1 MRVGKGRGW
10 RFMMRS
16 IAQNAVVHDSS
27 YNACFVVAGKASR
40 VRKALQSC
48 SLDAKSLKS
57 KGFLSGDKAC
67 AVHLGDRENRV
78 ICPALVYRVTGT
90 KGSGVSEAHVWVH
103 PRVKDSAMECLKR
116 SCSTHDVDITSSDAY
131 ARVEI
136 VGAKAFEVVE
146 KLAPS
151 LDFYGEEHELRGIRR
166 LVLPDPRAAAW
177 NLKID
182 LERMDEPTDVAPSQA
197 EFDASR
203 QASRELAL
211 EQPWVEN
218 CAVGVKSYAATLI
231 NRGPVAMD
239 GYTLI
244 VPTSWIRPVWLGV
257 NRTGARAAGVTEWS
271 WCALRF
277 KRPVFPD
284 DYLDTVAGAD
294 RRRELISDAEILAGL
309 ESDPNVKAKP
319 KGKISACLKALATRE
334 KTTDV
339 RSVLRDKG
347 ELASRTN
354 DEDAIRVTIRC
365 PWSGQPSFGS
375 TVHVPTQVQ
384 YDAWIGAKEK
394 ARPRRDD
401 PALAGQLGAPIG
413 YVTSASPPPAV
424 AGVASALVRASAIRS
439 LADAFKKGKRKVFVM
454 LNPPGKPPVPAVATV
469 VLDEKVFDDPWW

>member
-16 IAQNAVVHDSS
+16 ISQHAVVHDSS
-27 YNACFVVAGKASR
+27 YNACFVVAGKASL
-40 VRKALQSC
+40 VRKVLQSC
-48 SLDAKSLKS
+48 SLDTKPLKS
-57 KGFLSGDKAC
+57 KGFLSGHKAC
-67 AVHLGDRENRV
+67 AVHLGDRDNRV

-116 SCSTHDVDITSSDAY
+116 NCPTSDVDVTSSDAY

-136 VGAKAFEVVE
+136 VGAKALEVVQ

-151 LDFYGEEHELRGIRR
+151 LDGEHELRGIRR

-177 NLKID
+177 DLKLD
-182 LERMDEPTDVAPSQA
+182 LEHMDGPTDVAPSQA

-244 VPTSWIRPVWLGV
+244 VPTSWIRPLWLGV
-257 NRTGARAAGVTEWS
+257 NRTGARATGVAEWS

-309 ESDPNVKAKP
+309 KSDPNVKSKP

-347 ELASRTN
+347 EIASTTN
-354 DEDAIRVTIRC
+354 EGDAVRVTLRC

-375 TVHVPTQVQ
+375 TVHVPTQAQ
-384 YDAWIGAKEK
+384 YDAWIGKK
-394 ARPRRDD
+394 DKTRPRRDD
-401 PALAGQLGAPIG
+401 PSLAGQLGAPIG
-413 YVTSASPPPAV
+413 YVTSASPSPAAV
-424 AGVASALVRASAIRS
+424 GLASALVRVSAIRS
-439 LADAFKKGKRKVFVM
+439 LADTFKKGKTEVFVM
-454 LNPPGKPPVPAVATV
+454 LSPPGKPPVPAVATV
-469 VLDEKVFDDPWW
+469 VVDEKVFDDPWW